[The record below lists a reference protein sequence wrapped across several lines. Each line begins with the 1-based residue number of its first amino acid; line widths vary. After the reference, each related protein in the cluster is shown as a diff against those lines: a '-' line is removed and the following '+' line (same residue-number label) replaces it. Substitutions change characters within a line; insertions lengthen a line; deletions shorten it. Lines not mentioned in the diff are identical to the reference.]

1 MKCWCCDYV
10 GDNIGCWAIMVVM
23 VVIEMVVDN
32 KEVYKVG
39 KVVTKV
45 RTKAKSAETGFFLC
59 FSIRDNS
66 SFRLNSLG
74 PLCLWQC
81 FNVRLNISCE

>member
-23 VVIEMVVDN
+23 VVIEMGVDN

-39 KVVTKV
+39 KVVTKEQS
-45 RTKAKSAETGFFLC
+45 KAKSAETGFFFVLVVEIIQVLD
-59 FSIRDNS
+59 SIAWVRCAS
-66 SFRLNSLG
+66 G
-74 PLCLWQC
+74 
-81 FNVRLNISCE
+81 NVL

>member
-1 MKCWCCDYV
+1 
-10 GDNIGCWAIMVVM
+10 M
-23 VVIEMVVDN
+23 VVIKMVVDD

-45 RTKAKSAETGFFLC
+45 RPKAKSAENGFFFLR
-59 FSIRDNS
+59 FSSRDNS

>member
-1 MKCWCCDYV
+1 MPMLVGMKSPRGSARWCRSCMKCWCCDYV

-23 VVIEMVVDN
+23 VVIEMVVDD

-45 RTKAKSAETGFFLC
+45 RTKAKSAETGFF
-59 FSIRDNS
+59 
-66 SFRLNSLG
+66 SL
-74 PLCLWQC
+74 
-81 FNVRLNISCE
+81 F